1 MVQYLDTYCHQPVL
15 GTSGSTHRVEFC
27 RREEVQMLI
36 DQARLMED
44 LAGVVRK
51 QPILFSKQLQ
61 QRQRADGVHI
71 FFL

>member
-1 MVQYLDTYCHQPVL
+1 
-15 GTSGSTHRVEFC
+15 
-27 RREEVQMLI
+27 MLI

-71 FFL
+71 FSYELRKSKMSM

>member
-1 MVQYLDTYCHQPVL
+1 
-15 GTSGSTHRVEFC
+15 
-27 RREEVQMLI
+27 MLI